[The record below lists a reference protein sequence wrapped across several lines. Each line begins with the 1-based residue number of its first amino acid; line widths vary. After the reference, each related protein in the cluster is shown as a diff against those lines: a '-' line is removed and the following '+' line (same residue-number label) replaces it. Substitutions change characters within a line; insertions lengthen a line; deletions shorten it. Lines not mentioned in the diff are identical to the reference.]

1 MLIWPSFLMAQ
12 ESQGR
17 TTPLRGHHPDLARSA
32 QTVNCDKDL
41 VPRELGAATPQVFKV
56 ARTGAKDHVDHLI
69 FHGDLLCHVP
79 PFEVRNELLRG
90 QYCIVGATGWV
101 RRMVEEEVR

>member
-56 ARTGAKDHVDHLI
+56 ARTCAKDHVDHLLY
-69 FHGDLLCHVP
+69 GQLRLCQRHKC
-79 PFEVRNELLRG
+79 FCAAQSGNS
-90 QYCIVGATGWV
+90 
-101 RRMVEEEVR
+101 